1 MVGITGSY
9 GVLYLDSRA
18 AKIVGVDACGVEVVS
33 SGAPCTLWLAAASL
47 VRIDIRWD
55 AGSAVAR
62 SG

>member
-18 AKIVGVDACGVEVVS
+18 AKMLASTRAVEVVS